1 MLERKTIMTKIKS
14 LVVGCVF
21 SLFLSITVL
30 AGEMPGSGKPAISPK
45 SGSTKLDP
53 TTSEPVVTTTDQTTS
68 TYVVYVEATLNPIT
82 EATIIA
88 IQFVI
93 GVW

>member
-1 MLERKTIMTKIKS
+1 MTKIKS
-14 LVVGCVF
+14 LVAGCVF

-30 AGEMPGSGKPAISPK
+30 AGDMPGPGKPAISPK
-45 SGSTKLDP
+45 SSSTKLDP
-53 TTSEPVVTTTDQTTS
+53 TTSEPVVTMTDQTTS
-68 TYVVYVEATLNPIT
+68 DNVVYEEATLNPIT

-88 IQFVI
+88 MQFVI

>member
-1 MLERKTIMTKIKS
+1 MTKIKS
-14 LVVGCVF
+14 LVAGCVF

-30 AGEMPGSGKPAISPK
+30 AGEMPGSGSQKPAIAPK
-45 SGSTKLDP
+45 SSSTKLDP
-53 TTSEPVVTTTDQTTS
+53 TTSEPVVTMTDQTTS
-68 TYVVYVEATLNPIT
+68 DNVVYEEATLNPIT

-88 IQFVI
+88 MQFVI

>member
-1 MLERKTIMTKIKS
+1 MTKIKS
-14 LVVGCVF
+14 LVAGCVF

-30 AGEMPGSGKPAISPK
+30 AGDMPGPGKPAISPK

-53 TTSEPVVTTTDQTTS
+53 VVTTTGQITS
-68 TYVVYVEATLNPIT
+68 DNVVCEEATLNPIT

>member
-1 MLERKTIMTKIKS
+1 MTKIKS
-14 LVVGCVF
+14 LVAGCVI

-30 AGEMPGSGKPAISPK
+30 AGDIPGPGKPLTAPK
-45 SGSTKLDP
+45 KGSTKSAS
-53 TTSEPVVTTTDQTTS
+53 TTSEPVVVSNQSTS
-68 TYVVYVEATLNPIT
+68 ADVVYVEATLNPIT

>member
-1 MLERKTIMTKIKS
+1 MTKIKC
-14 LVVGCVF
+14 LVAGCVF

-30 AGEMPGSGKPAISPK
+30 AGDMPGPGKPAISPK

-68 TYVVYVEATLNPIT
+68 TYVVYEEATLNPIT